1 MLCSSLKKA
10 FLLVKKMDEV
20 AKFAMLKPYTI
31 MAFILIAKISNTF
44 NVFAF
49 LHLFVWRAGILVPLS
64 RLEDNL

>member
-1 MLCSSLKKA
+1 
-10 FLLVKKMDEV
+10 MDEV